1 VREAERE
8 LARARCGRAT
18 GDASGCTVA
27 PSARRQNARRPDCE
41 DCAIRAIS
49 VCAALDRRELER
61 LRAITVTYV
70 LAADESLFREGD
82 PAEHL
87 FNVVAGSVKLVKLL
101 ADGRQQITGF
111 LYPGD
116 FIGVAFNDTYA
127 YSAEAIEPLRLCRF
141 DRRALEALMADFPK
155 LERRLLARAGNEIV
169 AAQDQMVVLG
179 RKTARER
186 VATFL
191 LAIARRA
198 AGSPPT
204 RGSARALDLPMRRAD
219 IADYLGLT
227 IETVSRTFT
236 ALQQD
241 RVIAVERR
249 THVDILDT
257 PALVHAAGG
266 PR

>member
-1 VREAERE
+1 MD
-8 LARARCGRAT
+8 
-18 GDASGCTVA
+18 DANAGGCTAA
-27 PSARRQNARRPDCE
+27 PTTRRQNARMPDCD

-61 LRAITVTYV
+61 LRAITTTYV
-70 LAADESLFREGD
+70 VAADDSLFREGD

-141 DRRALEALMADFPK
+141 DRRALETLMVDFPK

-169 AAQDQMVVLG
+169 AAQEQMVVLG

-191 LAIARRA
+191 LAIARRSAGEA
-198 AGSPPT
+198 AS
-204 RGSARALDLPMRRAD
+204 RGCALDLPMRRAD

-227 IETVSRTFT
+227 IETVSRTVT
-236 ALQQD
+236 ALQHEG
-241 RVIAVERR
+241 VIAVERR
-249 THVDILDT
+249 THVDILDL
-257 PALVHAAGG
+257 PALTRAAGG
-266 PR
+266 AR

>member
-1 VREAERE
+1 M
-8 LARARCGRAT
+8 
-18 GDASGCTVA
+18 
-27 PSARRQNARRPDCE
+27 PDCD
-41 DCAIRAIS
+41 DCAIRAIA

-61 LRAITVTYV
+61 LRAITTTYV
-70 LAADESLFREGD
+70 VPSGGTLFHEGD
-82 PAEHL
+82 PAAHL

-111 LYPGD
+111 LHPGD

-141 DRRALEALMADFPK
+141 DRHALERLMADFPK
-155 LERRLLARAGNEIV
+155 LERRLLARACNEIV

-186 VATFL
+186 LATFL
-191 LAIARRA
+191 VAIARRRDGAQGA
-198 AGSPPT
+198 ART
-204 RGSARALDLPMRRAD
+204 FDLPMRRTD

-236 ALQQD
+236 SLQQD
-241 RVIAVERR
+241 GLIALERR
-249 THVDILDT
+249 SQVTILRLET
-257 PALVHAAGG
+257 LAAAAGG
-266 PR
+266 LARVT

>member
-1 VREAERE
+1 M
-8 LARARCGRAT
+8 
-18 GDASGCTVA
+18 
-27 PSARRQNARRPDCE
+27 PDC
-41 DCAIRAIS
+41 DSCAIRMVS
-49 VCAALDRRELER
+49 VCAALDRRELQR
-61 LRAITVTYV
+61 LRAITTTYV
-70 LAADESLFREGD
+70 VPADGNLFREGD

-87 FNVVAGSVKLVKLL
+87 FNVVAGSVRLVKLL

-141 DRRALEALMADFPK
+141 DRTALESLMTDFPK
-155 LERRLLARAGNEIV
+155 LQRRLLARAGNEIV

-191 LAIARRA
+191 LAIARR
-198 AGSPPT
+198 
-204 RGSARALDLPMRRAD
+204 RGGTARALAIDLPMRRAD

-236 ALQQD
+236 ALQRD
-241 RVIAVERR
+241 GTIAVERR
-249 THVDILDT
+249 SHVDILDLA
-257 PALVHAAGG
+257 ALGRAAGG
-266 PR
+266 AARA